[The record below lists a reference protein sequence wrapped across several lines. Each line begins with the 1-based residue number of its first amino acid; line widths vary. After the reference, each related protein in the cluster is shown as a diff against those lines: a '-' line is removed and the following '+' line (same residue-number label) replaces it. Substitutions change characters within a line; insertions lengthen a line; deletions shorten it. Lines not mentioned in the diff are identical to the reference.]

1 MESRMDRFVDFV
13 DNTREATIRT
23 HEMIKAKTIYGSKY
37 AYDKCWNNKG
47 MFILV
52 VTLIATLATGM
63 YYVVP
68 LWGTVLYLLLLATN
82 IFNYKKEKD
91 AIDDIDIST
100 FNKLDA
106 VLDNYIQNCYTRDV
120 GFYRPKSNDYIT
132 EKEQN
137 KELGEL
143 LDSVAKNISPSM
155 REKLERYYGKHNV
168 DSILARKC
176 LVFISLLA
184 ANNNKNIYTTEI
196 GKMRN
201 YNMF

>member
-1 MESRMDRFVDFV
+1 MESKMDKFVDFV
-13 DNTREATIRT
+13 DNARETTIRIN
-23 HEMIKAKTIYGSKY
+23 EMIKVKALYGSKY
-37 AYDKCWNNKG
+37 IYNKCWNNKG
-47 MFILV
+47 MTILV
-52 VTLIATLATGM
+52 GTLISTLATGM
-63 YYVVP
+63 YCIVP

-100 FNKLDA
+100 FNNLDT

-120 GFYRPKSNDYIT
+120 GFYRPKSDEYIT

-137 KELGEL
+137 KELSEL
-143 LDSVAKNISPSM
+143 LDSVARNISPSM

-184 ANNNKNIYTTEI
+184 ANNNKNIYTTEA
-196 GKMRN
+196 GKIKN